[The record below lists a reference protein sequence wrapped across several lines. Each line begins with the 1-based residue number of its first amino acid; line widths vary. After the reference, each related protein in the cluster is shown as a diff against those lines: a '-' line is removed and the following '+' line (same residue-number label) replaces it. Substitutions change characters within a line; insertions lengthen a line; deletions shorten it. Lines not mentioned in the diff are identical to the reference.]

1 MRSSITIARVRG
13 IDIGV
18 NWSWFVIAGLI
29 VWSLADAVFPG
40 IKPGL
45 DTTVYVVMAVVAT
58 VLFFTSLILHELGH
72 ATQALREGMRIEG
85 ITLWIFGGVA
95 KFSGM
100 FPSAM
105 AEFRVAVAGPLVTLL
120 IGAVMLGASAIPG
133 SPAAVD
139 GVVEW
144 LAIVNFALLV
154 FNMLPAFPMDG
165 GRVLRSLIWR
175 ANGDFAH
182 ATAVAGG
189 IGRAFGQF
197 FIVGGLLLFFLTG
210 VFGGAWIALI
220 GWFVIGAGQAEV
232 RMARL
237 RDAFEGKTVA
247 DLMVTEPLTVE
258 PSLPLAAFTEAVLPE
273 SRFRAYPV
281 VESGRLLGL
290 LTARAAL
297 APPRGTGGA
306 SAGAATV
313 GDAMVQLDHA
323 LVLPADKDLGD
334 AAIEL
339 MQTEPGRAL
348 VPDGRGG
355 LAGLLSITDVAR
367 SLELPGRRGVG

>member
-1 MRSSITIARVRG
+1 MMRSSITIARVRG

-29 VWSLADAVFPG
+29 VWSLADAVFPE

-45 DTTVYVVMAVVAT
+45 DTSGYVAMSVVAT
-58 VLFFTSLILHELGH
+58 FLFFTSLILHELGH

-120 IGAVMLGASAIPG
+120 IGSVMLGASAIPG
-133 SPAAVD
+133 TPAAVD

-175 ANGDFAH
+175 ADGDFAR

-197 FIVGGLLLFFLTG
+197 FIVGGLFLFFLTG
-210 VFGGAWIALI
+210 VFGGAWMALI

-237 RDAFEGKTVA
+237 RDVFAGKTVA
-247 DLMVTEPLTVE
+247 DLMIAEPLTVE
-258 PSLPLAAFTEAVLPE
+258 PGLPLDAFIEDVLPA
-273 SRFRAYPV
+273 SRYRAYPV
-281 VESGRLLGL
+281 VESGRLRGL
-290 LTARAAL
+290 LTARAAV
-297 APPRGTGGA
+297 APRRGA
-306 SAGAATV
+306 SNGASVAE
-313 GDAMVQLDHA
+313 AMVGLDHA
-323 LVLPADKDLGD
+323 LVLDLDKDLGD

-348 VPDGRGG
+348 VTDARGG
-355 LAGLLSITDVAR
+355 LAGLLSITDIAR